1 MSNIFSDIS
10 YNIMKNL
17 IFLEVSFVEFFKG
30 LDDYEFYRYIFF
42 VTSKYNS
49 VSDYILLRKK

>member
-1 MSNIFSDIS
+1 MSNIFSDIN

-42 VTSKYNS
+42 CH
-49 VSDYILLRKK
+49 I